1 MASRELGLLSLIGFG
16 IWLSG
21 AVTFR
26 FGGALMFESGPLAVA
41 ISAVAIAVT
50 VCLLLRSMMDWRKAP
65 IAQSVPVAVVMTL
78 PGLFGDVVYILNF
91 HTLTGLKPETAGAYA
106 AVVIFGTAALYL
118 YALWR
123 AARAQPA

>member
-1 MASRELGLLSLIGFG
+1 MASRELGLLALIGFG

-26 FGGALMFESGPLAVA
+26 FGGALMFESGWVA
-41 ISAVAIAVT
+41 ATISAVSIALT
-50 VCLLLRSMMDWRKAP
+50 VCLLLRSVMDWRRAP
-65 IAQSVPVAVVMTL
+65 IAQSVPVAVAMTL

-91 HTLTGLKPETAGAYA
+91 HALTGLKAETASTYA
-106 AVVIFGTAALYL
+106 AVVIFGTATLYL

-123 AARAQPA
+123 AGRA